1 MHYFI
6 ALKDAFF
13 HNASGITCTLY
24 KSLVLK
30 DISDAFGILAT
41 CIHEAILFLP
51 STVCRPVANE
61 EGCARSY
68 LRPVL

>member
-13 HNASGITCTLY
+13 HNASAITCTLC

-41 CIHEAILFLP
+41 CIHEAILVSP
-51 STVCRPVANE
+51 IYSMSSSGE
-61 EGCARSY
+61 
-68 LRPVL
+68 